1 MSFSVQSITKKA
13 GARFVCMKLDSFYL
27 VFCLGE
33 ALHEEQLQVA
43 HAQYNRWQRKMLLDE
58 ASTGSGRVPEFK
70 CHMSRAGLDKLQD
83 ILKDKPMKYSLKR
96 PGMALK
102 VLKS

>member
-1 MSFSVQSITKKA
+1 
-13 GARFVCMKLDSFYL
+13 MKLDSLYL

-33 ALHEEQLQVA
+33 ALHEEQVQAA

-58 ASTGSGRVPEFK
+58 TLTGSGRVPEFK
-70 CHMSRAGLDKLQD
+70 CHMRRAGLDKLQD

>member
-1 MSFSVQSITKKA
+1 MY
-13 GARFVCMKLDSFYL
+13 FYL

-33 ALHEEQLQVA
+33 ALHEI

-58 ASTGSGRVPEFK
+58 SSTGSGRVPEFR
-70 CHMSRAGLDKLQD
+70 CHMRRAGLDKLQD

-102 VLKS
+102 VIKA